1 MKTLD
6 SSALVQLRR
15 LAKRSLQHW
24 TREIKRAE
32 KDLRSCDERTARDL
46 VMWLKGYLK
55 ALDDVEQANN

>member
-6 SSALVQLRR
+6 SSALPQLRR
-15 LAKRSLQHW
+15 LAKRSLKRW
-24 TREIKRAE
+24 TQEMKRSE
-32 KDLRSCDERTARDL
+32 KDLRSGDERTARDL

>member
-32 KDLRSCDERTARDL
+32 KDLRSGDERTARES
-46 VMWLKGYLK
+46 VVWLKGYLK

>member
-6 SSALVQLRR
+6 SSALARLRR
-15 LAKRSLQHW
+15 LSKRSLQRW
-24 TREIKRAE
+24 TREMKRAE
-32 KDLRSCDERTARDL
+32 NDLRSGDERTASEL

>member
-6 SSALVQLRR
+6 SSALARLRR
-15 LAKRSLQHW
+15 VSKRSLQHW
-24 TREIKRAE
+24 TQEMKRAE
-32 KDLRSCDERTARDL
+32 RDLRSGDERTARDL